1 MRRVWIA
8 SAAFGSKCLEARTGS
23 QLDGGTEAIILC
35 RTFANVM
42 TPERWQQVKEQLRSV
57 SYSRSDAGDIVC
69 WNLQKLD
76 A

>member
-1 MRRVWIA
+1 
-8 SAAFGSKCLEARTGS
+8 
-23 QLDGGTEAIILC
+23 
-35 RTFANVM
+35 M